1 MEGMAWLDPDL
12 SRRLL
17 DRLPG
22 PLGYGLLGV
31 GVALLVLP
39 GPGIPLV
46 LGGLALLARRRPWAR
61 RARRKLRVHLGR
73 RLGHRV
79 RRLHRRATRGS
90 EPSRP

>member
-1 MEGMAWLDPDL
+1 MAWLDPDL
-12 SRRLL
+12 SRRLV

-61 RARRKLRVHLGR
+61 RARRWLRVQVGRGLGR
-73 RLGHRV
+73 RAP
-79 RRLHRRATRGS
+79 RRRSGPRAS
-90 EPSRP
+90 